1 MSDSDSEYDGA
12 EVYIKE
18 RKIVRR
24 FGKPFSTDI
33 EDTAEY
39 ASYEPLFMRVHN
51 GAAQLLITCLGY
63 KNMLEGQM
71 GMVDFGDGNAQAV
84 TALHN
89 ILKRKG
95 ISPRDTLCT
104 FAGRRHNETF
114 AAEFQHLGTPRAK
127 VRQLELTIGD
137 VSISWEYGVDITR
150 GTLPHPAPSSSAQ
163 NYHVFQAVS
172 QAYEY
177 TVGTNI
183 AMAVFAKQAATAE
196 SARIAGTSTR
206 VVDPTHVYGAPDEI
220 SIYAGIITA
229 VGEKFFVHDI
239 NSYRGCSGASVFLL
253 DGSNAGMCIGVHIGS
268 PVDIEP
274 AVNLAIKIRETQTL
288 ISSPSVR

>member
-1 MSDSDSEYDGA
+1 
-12 EVYIKE
+12 VLILP
-18 RKIVRR
+18 V
-24 FGKPFSTDI
+24 
-33 EDTAEY
+33 
-39 ASYEPLFMRVHN
+39 VHFR
-51 GAAQLLITCLGY
+51 I
-63 KNMLEGQM
+63 
-71 GMVDFGDGNAQAV
+71 
-84 TALHN
+84 
-89 ILKRKG
+89 
-95 ISPRDTLCT
+95 
-104 FAGRRHNETF
+104 
-114 AAEFQHLGTPRAK
+114 
-127 VRQLELTIGD
+127 
-137 VSISWEYGVDITR
+137 
-150 GTLPHPAPSSSAQ
+150 PAPSSSAQ

-183 AMAVFAKQAATAE
+183 AMAVFTKQAATAE
-196 SARIAGTSTR
+196 SAQIAGTSTR

-253 DGSNAGMCIGVHIGS
+253 DGSNADMCIGVHIGS

-288 ISSPSVR
+288 ISSPSRSDV